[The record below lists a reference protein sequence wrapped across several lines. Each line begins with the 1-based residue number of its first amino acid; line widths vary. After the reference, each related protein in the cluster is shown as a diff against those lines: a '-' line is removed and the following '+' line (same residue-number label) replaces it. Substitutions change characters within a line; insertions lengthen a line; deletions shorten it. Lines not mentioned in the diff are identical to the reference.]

1 MSCSGPQSEFLED
14 KVARRMKGTTSYKRQ
29 TEPGIVPADRELK
42 AYLRNRFRGTSHFGA
57 QKILAILC
65 RANSTSITKDLGEV
79 LRGFEATGQGHVKY
93 TRIGNTQHC
102 LGTLNPQAQNK
113 LMRGFPC

>member
-1 MSCSGPQSEFLED
+1 MKVTLFL
-14 KVARRMKGTTSYKRQ
+14 RTTSHRRIFEAGSEAQ
-29 TEPGIVPADRELK
+29 VTSEP
-42 AYLRNRFRGTSHFGA
+42 

-65 RANSTSITKDLGEV
+65 RANSTSVTKDLGEV
-79 LRGFEATGQGHVKY
+79 LRGFEAAGHGHVKY